1 MAIQLPPPPDLPAAP
16 AQAFLYAS
24 VRDLL
29 ADRILRGEIGPGTV
43 LKEAVIALHLG
54 VSRAPVRRALALLAE
69 AGLIRAA
76 LGQGYITG
84 TAGPVRISSRELHDI
99 LTDHPGGRAEEIDR
113 SPSWERIFAQVREE
127 ITACMPFGS
136 WRIQEAALGDHY
148 HVSRTVAREVL
159 WRLTDRRL
167 IEKDHKSHWIVGQLT
182 ARDLRETLEMRRL
195 LEPEALA
202 RLAPAMDP
210 AALEELAQRVD
221 QLITRFPDCS
231 AERVNEVE
239 TALFRHLSD
248 GLRNKR
254 MLTSIR
260 RNQIS
265 LIVSQLFRQH
275 FPMVDDLSSLQD
287 YAQILHHL
295 RMGTGEVARILLQ
308 NHLSR
313 VEKLLLARLRVLSAL
328 PVPRQV
334 GYLTP
339 VDGGGQNG

>member
-1 MAIQLPPPPDLPAAP
+1 MTAAFPPAGLPSAP

-29 ADRILRGEIGPGTV
+29 AERIARGEIGPGTV
-43 LKEAVIALHLG
+43 LKEAIIAQHLG
-54 VSRAPVRRALALLAE
+54 VSRAPVRRALSLLAE
-69 AGLIRAA
+69 AGLIRPAP
-76 LGQGYITG
+76 GQGYITG
-84 TAGPVRISSRELHDI
+84 DADPVKISTRELHDI

-113 SPSWERIFAQVREE
+113 SPSWERIFDQVREE

-159 WRLTDRRL
+159 WRLNDWRL
-167 IEKDHKSHWIVGQLT
+167 IGKDHKSHWIVGQLT

-202 RLAPAMDP
+202 RLAPGLDRT
-210 AALEELAQRVD
+210 ALDALAQSVS
-221 QLITRFPDCS
+221 QLISDFPDCS
-231 AERVNEVE
+231 AERVNQVE
-239 TALFRHLSD
+239 TALFRLLSD
-248 GLRNKR
+248 DLRNTR
-254 MLTSIR
+254 MLASIR

-265 LIVSQLFRQH
+265 LVVSQLFRQH

-295 RMGTGEVARILLQ
+295 RMGAGEVARILLQ

-313 VEKLLLARLRVLSAL
+313 VEKLILARLRVLSAL
-328 PVPRQV
+328 PLPRQV

-339 VDGGGQNG
+339 VDGGERDE